1 MTDQTTE
8 SAERVS
14 ALVDGQLHGDEFLQA
29 LAELESNAQ
38 ARSNWDTFHLLGDV
52 MRSGASDVRVHD
64 PEFVARLRQR
74 MVKEV
79 PDFAPIP
86 GISTAVEDHFN
97 PPRATSANDG
107 SWRRVAGLA
116 SVVLA
121 SVLGWQ
127 GLQWKNEGSTAVTPQ
142 LAQSPLTPSASL
154 GASDVLAIAK
164 TSNERQTLLRP
175 DGTSA
180 LVAASEPLVMI
191 RNPQLDA
198 LLAAHRQLGGVSALQ
213 MPAGFLRNT
222 TFEEGPR

>member
-97 PPRATSANDG
+97 PPRATSA
-107 SWRRVAGLA
+107 
-116 SVVLA
+116 
-121 SVLGWQ
+121 
-127 GLQWKNEGSTAVTPQ
+127 
-142 LAQSPLTPSASL
+142 
-154 GASDVLAIAK
+154 I
-164 TSNERQTLLRP
+164 NERNPYVNSQLPKGAFLEKI
-175 DGTSA
+175 
-180 LVAASEPLVMI
+180 AAAEDYKKKAEDEKD
-191 RNPQLDA
+191 N
-198 LLAAHRQLGGVSALQ
+198 
-213 MPAGFLRNT
+213 
-222 TFEEGPR
+222 